1 MLFRSNALYHQ
12 GDCGVLLDLHNL
24 WVSARNGGLAVE
36 RYLERLNPAAVV
48 EVHLAGGE
56 ELFGV
61 YTDSHSRLTPEA
73 VWSIAQAY
81 LPCCPN
87 LRAITFEYND
97 TYFETI
103 GLQGVREELE
113 RMHQLAQTCRAPLQA
128 TPGPATPVPTT
139 LGPST
144 SVPTPSTPAAPVPTI
159 PVPAVPIPV
168 GAPC

>member
-1 MLFRSNALYHQ
+1 MELDEPSFLNSLHHQ

-24 WVSARNGGLAVE
+24 VVSARNGGMTAE
-36 RYLERLNPAAVV
+36 RYLERLDPDAVV

-73 VWSIAQAY
+73 VWSLAWDY
-81 LPCCPN
+81 LPSCPN

-97 TYFETI
+97 TYFDSI
-103 GLQGVREELE
+103 GLHGVQAELL
-113 RMHQLAQTCRAPLQA
+113 RMHQLAQACRISA
-128 TPGPATPVPTT
+128 
-139 LGPST
+139 
-144 SVPTPSTPAAPVPTI
+144 
-159 PVPAVPIPV
+159 PAVPIPA

>member
-1 MLFRSNALYHQ
+1 MFHQ

-36 RYLERLNPAAVV
+36 RYLERLNPDAVV

-61 YTDSHSRLTPEA
+61 YTDSHSRLTPQA